1 MESILT
7 WTTALP
13 VWVTALLV
21 TSLSIALLR
30 PVAGSLGLVDRPC
43 PRKNHSGNVPLVG
56 GLAVA
61 LGLLATMLV
70 FDVQIPAPVSGWGL
84 AAACVLMI
92 VIGVWDDVRKVS
104 SGIRLLL
111 QAAAVT
117 ALAVGA
123 DLLITDLGRL
133 GIGGELLELASPDS
147 SDSKAL
153 ALAFTVFAGVGVIN
167 AVNMSDGLDG
177 LCGLLSLA
185 ALVGMGLV
193 AATAGREFEFM
204 LCVALAGA
212 VTGFLA
218 FNFRFPGRKQA
229 KTFLGDG
236 GSYFIGILF
245 VFLTVRL
252 TQGGDLT
259 QGDEPPMT
267 PVTALW
273 FLLVPLLDTVGM
285 ILRRLHRGR
294 SPFAADR
301 EHLHHVF
308 LLARFTVTE
317 TVLIIGALALI
328 GVGIGL
334 AGLYAHVPES
344 LMLAVFLAIG
354 IGYYWMIMR
363 AWKVMRFLS
372 RSINRR
378 EGRGDRRTM
387 GERRR
392 RDDPT
397 VVARLGYDRRSGLDR
412 RRGQKDRR
420 LPSGPALGSAAL
432 QHRDYPAQGQAR
444 EQTERAG

>member
-13 VWVTALLV
+13 VWATALLL

-30 PVAGSLGLVDRPC
+30 PVAGSLGLVDRPSF
-43 PRKNHSGNVPLVG
+43 RKNHSGNVPLVG

-61 LGLLATMLV
+61 IGLLGTILA

-84 AAACVLMI
+84 AGACVVMI

-104 SGIRLLL
+104 SGVRLLL

-117 ALAVGA
+117 ALAIGA
-123 DLLITDLGRL
+123 DVLITDLGRL
-133 GIGGELLELASPDS
+133 GIGGELLGLGL
-147 SDSKAL
+147 L
-153 ALAFTVFAGVGVIN
+153 ALPFTVFAGVGVIN

-212 VTGFLA
+212 VVGFLA

-236 GSYFIGILF
+236 GSYLIGILF

-252 TQGGDLT
+252 TQGD
-259 QGDEPPMT
+259 DAPMT

-317 TVLIIGALALI
+317 TVLIIGALALT

-334 AGLYAHVPES
+334 AGLYAQVPES

-420 LPSGPALGSAAL
+420 LRSSPALGSAAL